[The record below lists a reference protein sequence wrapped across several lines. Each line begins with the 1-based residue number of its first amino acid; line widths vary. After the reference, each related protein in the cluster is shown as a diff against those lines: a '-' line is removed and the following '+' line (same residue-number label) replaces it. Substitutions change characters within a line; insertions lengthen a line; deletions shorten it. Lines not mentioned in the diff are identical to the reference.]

1 MDPALRSRAWLDSK
15 VVGQYRAIHS
25 RTDFRG
31 ADGSLYRVRDIN
43 VLGPYRPTK
52 AAAIE
57 DRDALKFGY
66 ESGGVEGLHLA
77 CCEASATMEK
87 HKLPQK
93 LIGWEVEVE
102 ITSDGLRKA
111 RGVCFCER
119 QGADGAAEKVRV
131 DGPWR
136 KSRRQADQDAG
147 GLRLAFSQ
155 EGLPGLQHVAAVQQ
169 MTASPVLPFSRCSSA
184 ISAEPEA
191 A

>member
-1 MDPALRSRAWLDSK
+1 MDPALCHRAWLDSK
-15 VVGQYRAIHS
+15 AVGQYRAIHS
-25 RTDFRG
+25 RNDFRG
-31 ADGSLYRVRDIN
+31 ADGSLYRVRDVH

-77 CCEASATMEK
+77 CHEASATIDK
-87 HKLPQK
+87 HKLPQR

-102 ITSDGLRKA
+102 MTSDGLRKA

-119 QGADGAAEKVRV
+119 QGVDGAAERIRV

-147 GLRLAFSQ
+147 CLRLAFSQ
-155 EGLPGLQHVAAVQQ
+155 QGLAGLQHVAAVQQ
-169 MTASPVLPFSRCSSA
+169 MTASPVLPFSGCSSA
-184 ISAEPEA
+184 IPAEPESA
-191 A
+191 